1 MRFINF
7 NIKIMTEEDKRMRDN
22 IALVAMQC
30 LINKKVK
37 MSIWEKLESIF
48 NKKIEFVHD
57 PKEIAAEAYEYA
69 KAMMEEREY
78 IIRNEEEL

>member
-1 MRFINF
+1 
-7 NIKIMTEEDKRMRDN
+7 MTEEDKRMRDN

-37 MSIWEKLESIF
+37 MSILEKLESIF

-57 PKEIAAEAYEYA
+57 PKEIAAESYEYA
-69 KAMMEEREY
+69 QAMMEERKY
-78 IIRNEEEL
+78 VIKNEEEL

>member
-1 MRFINF
+1 
-7 NIKIMTEEDKRMRDN
+7 MTEEEKKMRDN

-30 LINKKVK
+30 LMRKKVK
-37 MSIWEKLESIF
+37 LSIWEKLESVF

-57 PKEIAAEAYEYA
+57 PKEIAADAYEYA
-69 KAMMEEREY
+69 QAMMEEREY